1 MADPADAPQA
11 QRLYTE
17 TFADLPVFSF
27 AGMIVKARVVDVHD
41 GDTITIVF
49 FFRGLPIK
57 HHLRMLGYDSPEM
70 RPALATPDRDLHKA
84 AAECAKRHLASLVLN
99 KVVLVSFCREEKF
112 GRLMGNVYLDSH
124 HPLTAAGSSLGGEA
138 ECANAAMV
146 SRGYG
151 KRYDGKKKKEG
162 FSRPELEAII
172 AKPQ

>member
-1 MADPADAPQA
+1 MAEIDDAPQA

-17 TFADLPVFSF
+17 TFTDLPVFSF

-57 HHLRMLGYDSPEM
+57 YHIRMLGYDSPEM
-70 RPALATPDRDLHKA
+70 RPTLATSDRDLHKA
-84 AAECAKRHLASLVLN
+84 AAECAKRHLESMILN
-99 KVVLVSFCREEKF
+99 KVVLVGFCKEEKF

-124 HPLTAAGSSLGGEA
+124 HPFTPTGSLGES
-138 ECANAAMV
+138 ECANAAMI

-162 FSRPELEAII
+162 FSKIELESII
-172 AKPQ
+172 AKSQ